1 MKRKIEL
8 CMTLL
13 FILGMILVSKKL
25 SELAVSAE
33 VQKEETIIVIDAGH
47 GGEDPGKVGVNGTL
61 EKDVNLQI
69 AKKLQYNLEN
79 LGFRVV
85 MTRENDTMN
94 GSKREDMKQ
103 RVEKINEIM
112 PMLVVSIHQNS
123 FSDSSVKGAQVFY
136 FADSEESKEAAM
148 VVQQE
153 LNQFDSENTRQ
164 LKEND
169 TFFLLKKTKVPT
181 IIVECGFL
189 SNPEDAE
196 KLVQEEYQ
204 ERLSQTICNGITKW
218 LDK

>member
-1 MKRKIEL
+1 
-8 CMTLL
+8 MTLL